1 MANLFK
7 YHLQK
12 ARREKRS
19 IAAFNVFNMQSIR
32 GVVEAAEEV
41 GQPVIVQPSVGTVK
55 RLGVETLYAMIE
67 GMRSHT
73 KQSVIL
79 HLDHCGDTELA
90 KRCIDHGW
98 DAVMIDFSSLPLC
111 ENIFRTASVVRY
123 AHARGCAVE
132 GEVGVIS
139 GVEDDISHDTAHP
152 ATFEDTISF
161 LKKTK
166 VDAIAPSIGTAHG
179 EYKAEPVLNYALLEQ
194 LAKHQETPLVLHGG
208 TGLSDEQFLK
218 LIESGIVKINLS
230 TILKRTWHEALLQ
243 HLPTHKTSSP
253 MDVDNATEKAI
264 QKMASYY
271 IRLFAS
277 AAV

>member
-1 MANLFK
+1 
-7 YHLQK
+7 
-12 ARREKRS
+12 
-19 IAAFNVFNMQSIR
+19 
-32 GVVEAAEEV
+32 
-41 GQPVIVQPSVGTVK
+41 
-55 RLGVETLYAMIE
+55 
-67 GMRSHT
+67 
-73 KQSVIL
+73 
-79 HLDHCGDTELA
+79 
-90 KRCIDHGW
+90 
-98 DAVMIDFSSLPLC
+98 MIDFSSLPLC

-179 EYKAEPVLNYALLEQ
+179 EYKAEPVLNYTLLEQ